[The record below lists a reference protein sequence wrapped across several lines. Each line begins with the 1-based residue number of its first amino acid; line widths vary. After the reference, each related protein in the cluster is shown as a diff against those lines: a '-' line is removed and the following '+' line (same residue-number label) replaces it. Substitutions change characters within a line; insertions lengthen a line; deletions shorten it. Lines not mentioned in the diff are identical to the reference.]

1 MSSPAQRPWRLVS
14 IHPCG
19 SVVLAVMLAATDTQF
34 AEHLAAG
41 HFVSDDGTLLI
52 RSVKMMNQSMLAG
65 FQVNVHAIGDGANII
80 VMGNVEALIQNT
92 NTWEQRHRIEHA
104 QILRYEDILRFSEL
118 GVIPS
123 MQGMYA
129 TSDKNMAQDRL
140 GEVRILGT
148 CAWRKLLDTGVII
161 ANGSDFPVE
170 PGKKADFSLL
180 DQDIF
185 AVEPTEN
192 WNTAVS
198 KTWVGGRLV
207 SEAQAQ

>member
-1 MSSPAQRPWRLVS
+1 M
-14 IHPCG
+14 H
-19 SVVLAVMLAATDTQF
+19 
-34 AEHLAAG
+34 
-41 HFVSDDGTLLI
+41 
-52 RSVKMMNQSMLAG
+52 
-65 FQVNVHAIGDGANII
+65 
-80 VMGNVEALIQNT
+80 
-92 NTWEQRHRIEHA
+92 
-104 QILRYEDILRFSEL
+104 
-118 GVIPS
+118 
-123 MQGMYA
+123 A